1 MFISRAKEKGKE
13 LVNGYL
19 SLDGVEETLN
29 DLKEGRYKIAFH
41 YDENKEFLVYEAFFS
56 DYSLPL
62 PEETYIKLSVSSN
75 GLPIESLFSS
85 VSNKEMALYAY
96 LYEIESK
103 LDKDDLLKIY
113 GKDFLTLNE
122 VPSFDEKESIER
134 NKLREEFL
142 NILNEKGNDE
152 LPINK
157 PNKGKW
163 DLIVRIRERDGG
175 FLLSLEL
182 WDGNENKLPI
192 ASLSEFFDSFMFSK
206 PFEYHDKLY
215 SLERSL
221 FTDKGDKTIN
231 YLRAISRMNPSSF
244 KNEMP
249 LSPDDF
255 GDVIEICLGE
265 NIYFNGEQYYV
276 MKDVS
281 KAGFSLKKNNIEL
294 IPQINIDAHCR
305 SILLKNGLIYI
316 DTFSSVI
323 SLFRFANPTSR
334 KIFAFFLE
342 HDIKDPSLVSD
353 IFRKKVN
360 SSSLKEEDE
369 GQRFSIAL
377 YVDIS
382 EEGSLSFRSEYLLC
396 GRSIP
401 KEEAALNVSFRDDI
415 NLYLVAL
422 KEVGGIE
429 NGIQENQRDALK
441 FLQSD
446 LSLLKKR
453 AKIYLSKKLS
463 KSKVTHIGKINLH
476 IERHEDWLSLK
487 AKSKSFSSEQ
497 LSLIL
502 EAYHKKKTF
511 VLLGEEVVIL
521 DDPSVK
527 ELSEI
532 KQKEKLDDSF
542 SKNRLP
548 IFEAFRL
555 NEEYSSNEVKIDLD
569 RYLKEAFQTIKNFKD
584 KEVELKENISK
595 VLRPYQRNAISWLT
609 CLYEYKLGGILADDM
624 GLGKTL
630 ETIAFLSSL
639 KANKPSLVIAPKS
652 VIYNWEKEFNNWD
665 KDAKIIVIDGGK
677 DKRVELL
684 SGIKNDEKATY
695 ITSYDSLRNDISLY
709 KAHSFDV
716 LITDEAQLIKNYSAL
731 KSKAVRNIKSS
742 SRFALTGT
750 PIENSMADLW
760 SIFDFLM
767 PNYLNTYGIFK
778 TRYVLAGNQEEARK
792 SLRKKIT
799 PFLLRR
805 TKKEVLK
812 ELPQKEVEVLTL
824 TMDDESKLLYEST
837 LDKAKKELEH
847 AKDKTSP
854 NHDRFSSFNFL
865 PVLTT
870 LREICVDPS
879 SFFEGVKTKSA
890 KLSYVLEYASKSI
903 SNGHKLLIFSSFTKV
918 LDTLGD
924 LFKENG
930 IASYYIHGGV
940 SAKNRLDLSN
950 KFNKENDVS
959 VMLVSLKAGGTGLN
973 LAGADVVIHLDP
985 WWNLAS
991 EEQATDRAY
1000 RIGQKRPVTVL
1011 KLICHQSIEE
1021 KVLLLQKYKK
1031 DLYEDVIQSGES
1043 VISSLSEEDI
1053 AFLLS

>member
-1 MFISRAKEKGKE
+1 MFISRAKDKGKNLIE
-13 LVNGYL
+13 EYL
-19 SLDGVEETLN
+19 SFDGVKETLQ
-29 DLKEGRYKIAFH
+29 DLKEGKYQILFH
-41 YDENKEFLVYEAFFS
+41 YDDAKEILIYEAFFS
-56 DYSLPL
+56 DYSSQLPK
-62 PEETYIKLSVSSN
+62 ETYIKLLVSSN
-75 GLPIESLFSS
+75 GLPIESSFSS
-85 VSNKEMALYAY
+85 VSNKEMALYTY
-96 LYEIESK
+96 LYETESG
-103 LDKDDLLKIY
+103 LSKDDLLRIY
-113 GKDFLTLNE
+113 GKDFLLLDE

-142 NILNEKGNDE
+142 SILNERNNNE
-152 LPINK
+152 VITNK
-157 PNKGKW
+157 PKDGKW
-163 DLIVRIRERDGG
+163 DLTIRLREKNGE

-182 WDGNENKLPI
+182 WDGKENKLPI
-192 ASLSEFFDSFMFSK
+192 PSLSEFFDSFVISK
-206 PFEYHDKLY
+206 PFEYHDKFY
-215 SLERSL
+215 SLDRSL
-221 FTDKGDKTIN
+221 FSDKGIRTVNFLASLARN
-231 YLRAISRMNPSSF
+231 YSSPI

-249 LSPDDF
+249 LSEDDF
-255 GDVIEICLGE
+255 GDIIEITLGE
-265 NIYFNGEQYYV
+265 NIFFNGEQYYV

-281 KAGFSLKKNNIEL
+281 KAGFSLKKNTIEL
-294 IPQINIDAHCR
+294 IPQINVDAHCR
-305 SILLKNGLIYI
+305 SLLLKKGLIYI

-323 SLFRFANPTSR
+323 SLYRFANPTSR

-353 IFRKKVN
+353 IFRKNV
-360 SSSLKEEDE
+360 SVSSLKEEDE
-369 GQRFSIAL
+369 NQRFSIAL

-396 GRSIP
+396 SRSIP
-401 KEEAALNVSFRDDI
+401 KEEAILNVSFRDQI

-422 KEVGGIE
+422 KEAGGIE
-429 NGIQENQRDALK
+429 NGIQENQKEALK

-463 KSKVTHIGKINLH
+463 SSKVTHIGKINLH

-487 AKSKSFSSEQ
+487 AKSKTFSPEQ

-502 EAYHKKKTF
+502 NAYHKKKTF
-511 VLLGEEVVIL
+511 VLLGEDIILL
-521 DDPSVK
+521 DDPTIK
-527 ELSEI
+527 ELNDI

-542 SKNRLP
+542 SKGRLP
-548 IFEAFRL
+548 LFEAFRL
-555 NEEYSSNEVKIDLD
+555 NEEYSSNGVKVDLD
-569 RYLKEAFQTIKNFKD
+569 NYLKDAFQSIKNFKD
-584 KEVELKENISK
+584 KEVDLSREISS
-595 VLRPYQRNAISWLT
+595 VLRPYQRNAISWLS

-639 KANKPSLVIAPKS
+639 KTNKPSLVIAPKS
-652 VIYNWEKEFNNWD
+652 VIYNWEKEFNLWD
-665 KDAKIIVIDGGK
+665 KETKVIVIDGSK
-677 DKRVELL
+677 EKRNELL
-684 SGIKNDEKATY
+684 SGIKDNEKVIY

-778 TRYVLAGNQEEARK
+778 TRYILAGNQEEARL
-792 SLRKKIT
+792 SLKRKIT

-812 ELPQKEVEVLTL
+812 ELPQKEVEVVTI

-847 AKDKTSP
+847 VKDKTSP

-865 PVLTT
+865 PILTS

-879 SFFEGVKTKSA
+879 SFFEGVKTTSA
-890 KLSYVLEYASKSI
+890 KMSYVLEYASKSI

-918 LDTLGD
+918 LDSLGN
-924 LFKENG
+924 LLKENG
-930 IASYYIHGGV
+930 VASYYINGGV

-1031 DLYEDVIQSGES
+1031 DLYEQVIASGEN
-1043 VISSLSEEDI
+1043 VISSLTEEDI